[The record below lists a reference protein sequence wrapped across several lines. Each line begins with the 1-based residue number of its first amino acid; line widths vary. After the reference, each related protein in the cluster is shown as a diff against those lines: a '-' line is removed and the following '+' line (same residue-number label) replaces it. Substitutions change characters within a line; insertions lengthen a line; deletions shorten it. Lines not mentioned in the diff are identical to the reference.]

1 MNKSLITISK
11 KIDGYT
17 KEDQIHILKIILK
30 DTNIPYSENN
40 NGTFIQMDKLSEHIL
55 EQIEDY
61 IKYVEKKEEDIV
73 SIEHKM
79 NEIKKDL
86 KI

>member
-17 KEDQIHILKIILK
+17 KEEQIHILKIILK
-30 DTNIPYSENN
+30 DTSIPYSENN
-40 NGTFIQMDKLSEHIL
+40 NGTFIQMDKLSEPII

>member
-1 MNKSLITISK
+1 MNKSLITMSK

-17 KEDQIHILKIILK
+17 KEEQMRILKIILK
-30 DTNIPYSENN
+30 DPSIPYSENN
-40 NGTFIQMDKLSEHIL
+40 NGTFVQMDKLSEPIL

-73 SIEHKM
+73 SIEDKM